1 MDYPMNAPVW
11 CSKMDK
17 AMSDLETLEDG
28 EQTSFNYKGEK
39 FIFTKVTPEDEE
51 FLEPCF
57 LMTIE
62 RNTSRGWE

>member
-1 MDYPMNAPVW
+1 MNAPVW